1 MKYIGAIAGLTLA
14 VGACTEAEWRS
25 INRDFNPT
33 HGNSKLIDAKQRAL
47 VSVKRP
53 LIGADGEYV
62 RDGKNGIV
70 TAVTFCAE
78 PSPDALQA
86 TASALAGAGSLS
98 KEAVQAAFNASFS
111 GSESAASIGL
121 RTQTIQLLRDAYYR
135 LCEAYLNDGLDS
147 IGYDVLQRR
156 VQNQIIALLAVEQ
169 LTGAVVASQAALS
182 TSSSADA
189 GAQAGLIANQISATE
204 EQRNGA
210 ITEREANMAALDE
223 LKKAA
228 EGLPD
233 GAEKTT
239 NDLEQKAVQRRI
251 DANTAE
257 IERLDKLL
265 AQLNTALQEA
275 AQKTSTA
282 NSAGVASLT
291 GGSNNSGG
299 AVPAHVTNAV
309 RAITLNAINQDYE
322 KQVCFESL
330 RYRNHTQQYKNDINT
345 VFGPV
350 ADQTRIIGSKADDNG
365 VDSRHR
371 VEGGKFL
378 QYCEG
383 VFKAENMRRQAMAA
397 LIAERKHQI
406 NHIVHAV
413 ARDGKIDAADGA
425 IMIQA
430 LEQASPLEPGAAFLP
445 RSFEVS
451 RSGDFKSEVRNMVE
465 AELAAA
471 AKKKK

>member
-1 MKYIGAIAGLTLA
+1 MKYFGLITGLALA

-47 VSVKRP
+47 ISVKRP
-53 LIGADGEYV
+53 LIGADGKYV
-62 RDGKNGIV
+62 RDGKDGIV
-70 TAVTFCAE
+70 TSVTFCAE

-86 TASALAGAGSLS
+86 TASALAGAGSAS
-98 KEAVQAAFNASFS
+98 KEAVEAAFNLSIS
-111 GSESAASIGL
+111 GSESVASIGL
-121 RTQTIQLLRDAYYR
+121 RTQTIQLLRDSYYR

-189 GAQAGLIANQISATE
+189 GAQAGLIANLIST
-204 EQRNGA
+204 N
-210 ITEREANMAALDE
+210 EAQKNE
-223 LKKAA
+223 VVTQKAA
-228 EGLPD
+228 N
-233 GAEKTT
+233 EKALKDLTEAAKALTGDALET
-239 NDLEQKAVQRRI
+239 NKLEQAAVQRRI
-251 DANTAE
+251 DANDAE
-257 IERLDKLL
+257 IKRLDTLL
-265 AQLNTALQEA
+265 GQLNTALQEA
-275 AQKTSTA
+275 AQKTITA
-282 NSAGVASLT
+282 NSQGIASLT

-299 AVPAHVTNAV
+299 AVSEHVANTV

-322 KQVCFESL
+322 RQVCFESL
-330 RYRNHTQQYKNDINT
+330 RYRNHTQQYKNDLNT
-345 VFGPV
+345 VFGPLP
-350 ADQTRIIGSKADDNG
+350 DQTRIAGVNKDGSRKI
-365 VDSRHR
+365 DSRYR
-371 VEGGKFL
+371 NEGGKFL

-383 VFKAENMRRQAMAA
+383 VFFAERRRREAMAD
-397 LIAERKHQI
+397 LVAERKHQI

-413 ARDGKIDAADGA
+413 ARDGKIDATDGA

-430 LEQASPLEPGAAFLP
+430 LEQASPMEPGAAFLP

-451 RSGDFKSEVRNMVE
+451 RDGFKVEVKKLIE
-465 AELAAA
+465 AELATA